1 MLSQGSL
8 DDFSDLKRSEGSERT
23 EGGRSFSAFQK
34 PFKLLNNKVDVG
46 QKEEKEIKAH
56 NIADM

>member
-1 MLSQGSL
+1 MIFLIWKDQK
-8 DDFSDLKRSEGSERT
+8 DLKRT